1 MLKLGLPLS
10 RGNLG
15 LVCEL
20 LVPRKVRTNA
30 DHLVD
35 KVVTMS
41 SVSLQCKHPAL
52 YVDNNGRSSLRNDG
66 LSVNHSLL

>member
-10 RGNLG
+10 RGLG

-41 SVSLQCKHPAL
+41 SVSLQCKHPAF
-52 YVDNNGRSSLRNDG
+52 YVDNNGRSPLRNDE